1 MTSFHDFL
9 RSLFPICRSITGN
22 GVRQTLRMLQEELP
36 DLKIFEVPSG
46 SKVFDWTVPD
56 EWNITG
62 ARLTGPRGRFFDPS
76 PLLQVDI

>member
-36 DLKIFEVPSG
+36 GLRTVEVASG

-56 EWNITG
+56 EWNIG
-62 ARLTGPRGRFFDPS
+62 
-76 PLLQVDI
+76 